1 MPSVP
6 SEDLR
11 PPWSRSDRAVPRVIV
26 RPLQEFLRS
35 STASA
40 LPMLVAVVVALVWV
54 NSPWW
59 RSYEQ
64 LWVTPVVLR
73 LGRWAI
79 AEDLRF
85 WVDEGLMTLFFLLA
99 GLEIKRELS
108 TGDLRDRRLLVG
120 PGLGAIGGMLLPALV
135 FLAVTHGTAA
145 RDGWGM
151 AMPTDLAFALAILVL
166 ASRALPPG
174 VRPFVLTLAIVDDLL
189 TVAVVGLFYA
199 GDLSAGWL
207 LLAVVIL
214 GVMVALERAHVRHLL
229 PYAVLG
235 VVTWFCAYQG
245 GVHPALVGAV
255 FGLLAPAYPFNPP
268 ALVGDAARRIADTT
282 PDTPASPDADAGS
295 WLELARLS
303 NEAVSPLARAEH
315 ALLPWVNLFA
325 LPLFALANAGVRLS
339 GGWWSGRTEQLLIVG
354 LLAARLF
361 GKALGIA
368 GAGLLAKR
376 WRLARL
382 PDGMRPGMLVA
393 VGVAAGAPFT
403 VSLFVAEG
411 AYPQG
416 STLLAAARVGVLLS
430 LAVCGLI
437 AVLLFRAQS
446 SDEEPR

>member
-1 MPSVP
+1 MPP
-6 SEDLR
+6 ARSEDIR

-26 RPLQEFLRS
+26 RPVQEFLRS
-35 STASA
+35 TTASA
-40 LPMLVAVVVALVWV
+40 LPMLVAVAIALVWV

-64 LWVTPVVLR
+64 VWLTPVVLR

-99 GLEIKRELS
+99 GLEIKRELA
-108 TGDLRDRRLLVG
+108 TGDLRDRRLLIG
-120 PGLGAIGGMLLPALV
+120 PGLGAIGGMLVPALV
-135 FLAVTHGTAA
+135 FLAITRGSAA
-145 RDGWGM
+145 SDGWGM

-174 VRPFVLTLAIVDDLL
+174 VRPFLLTLAIVDDLL

-207 LLAVVIL
+207 LVGALLV
-214 GVMVALERAHVRHLL
+214 GVMIAFKRAHVQHLL
-229 PYAVLG
+229 PYAALG
-235 VVTWFCAYQG
+235 VLTWFCAYQG

-255 FGLLAPAYPFNPP
+255 LGLLAPAYPFNPP
-268 ALVGDAARRIADTT
+268 AAVGAAARRLADGTSSE
-282 PDTPASPDADAGS
+282 PASPDADAGS

-339 GGWWSGRTEQLLIVG
+339 GGWWSGRTEQLLIGG
-354 LLAARLF
+354 LLAARLA
-361 GKALGIA
+361 GKAIGIV
-368 GAGLLAKR
+368 GAGLVAKR

-382 PDGMRPGMLVA
+382 PEGMSIGMLVA

-403 VSLFVAEG
+403 VSLFVASG

-430 LAVCGLI
+430 LAVCGVLA
-437 AVLLFRAQS
+437 AVLFRRQS
-446 SDEEPR
+446 SDDDA

>member
-255 FGLLAPAYPFNPP
+255 VGLLAPAVPVQP
-268 ALVGDAARRIADTT
+268 AGVGRRRRAAHRRSPRPIRPRRPTR
-282 PDTPASPDADAGS
+282 TPAAGWSSP
-295 WLELARLS
+295 
-303 NEAVSPLARAEH
+303 VC
-315 ALLPWVNLFA
+315 
-325 LPLFALANAGVRLS
+325 
-339 GGWWSGRTEQLLIVG
+339 RT
-354 LLAARLF
+354 RPSR
-361 GKALGIA
+361 
-368 GAGLLAKR
+368 R
-376 WRLARL
+376 WR
-382 PDGMRPGMLVA
+382 
-393 VGVAAGAPFT
+393 AP
-403 VSLFVAEG
+403 
-411 AYPQG
+411 
-416 STLLAAARVGVLLS
+416 STRCCRG
-430 LAVCGLI
+430 
-437 AVLLFRAQS
+437 
-446 SDEEPR
+446 